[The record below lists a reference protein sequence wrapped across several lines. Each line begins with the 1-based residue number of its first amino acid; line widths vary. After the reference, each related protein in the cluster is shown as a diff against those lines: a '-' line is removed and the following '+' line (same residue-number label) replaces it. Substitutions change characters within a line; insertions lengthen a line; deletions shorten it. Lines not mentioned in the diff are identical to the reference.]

1 MNVDLPGDGTYLVR
15 LFTNRTGSADIL
27 VDGETVVS
35 GATIDESGQLLS
47 SNFSAQQ
54 GTRNITI
61 ANVSGEFDVDWVQVL
76 SIIATSTDR
85 HMLPEGY
92 ALKQNYPNP
101 FSRRT
106 IIEYEMGQTGHAL
119 VQVFDL
125 LGRRVATLVNADMP
139 SGVHQIE
146 WDGRTD
152 NGAVAANGV
161 YFYRMQVAGA
171 QKTRSMV
178 VVR

>member
-1 MNVDLPGDGTYLVR
+1 MRIFYNAESTQDLQISLDDEVVFPSVSFGPDENNVVTETFAIADAGVR
-15 LFTNRTGSADIL
+15 KVTFSTTGGPINL
-27 VDGETVVS
+27 
-35 GATIDESGQLLS
+35 
-47 SNFSAQQ
+47 
-54 GTRNITI
+54 
-61 ANVSGEFDVDWVQVL
+61 DWMQIMSVT
-76 SIIATSTDR
+76 STSTDR

-152 NGAVAANGV
+152 NGAVAASGV